1 MIFQPIFD
9 IVELKEIAGT
19 TLPAPVDGFK
29 WGLIRVIGE
38 TEHACRTYVWA
49 RVKL

>member
-9 IVELKEIAGT
+9 IVELKEIVGAV
-19 TLPAPVDGFK
+19 LPAPVEGFK
-29 WGLIRVIGE
+29 WGLIRIVGE
-38 TEHACRTYVWA
+38 VENQYRTYVWA